1 MSYISDSEG
10 NTLRIEEKGS
20 KPLDVECENIDS
32 FAEND
37 EGTLTIIYSVPV
49 KSFLGK
55 MEMEQRIEK
64 YDCAEGPLLIKT
76 FNGIRQ
82 AIMKRDIESGKPK
95 KAVQKPPTKMKGGP
109 PVTFWKSRSL
119 RGSASQTTN
128 NKTSKVLITRANC
141 YRN

>member
-49 KSFLGK
+49 KTFLGK
-55 MEMEQRIEK
+55 TEMEQRIEK

-82 AIMKRDIESGKPK
+82 AIMKRDI
-95 KAVQKPPTKMKGGP
+95 
-109 PVTFWKSRSL
+109 
-119 RGSASQTTN
+119 SQGN
-128 NKTSKVLITRANC
+128 QRRPC
-141 YRN
+141 RNRPAE

>member
-49 KSFLGK
+49 KTFLGK
-55 MEMEQRIEK
+55 TEMEQRIEK

-95 KAVQKPPTKMKGGP
+95 KAVQKPPSRMKGGP
-109 PVTFWKSRSL
+109 PVTF
-119 RGSASQTTN
+119 
-128 NKTSKVLITRANC
+128 
-141 YRN
+141 